1 MTDGSGSISM
11 VATTRIH
18 ISFFEA
24 LRSKRNVMAAVVL
37 RDMRT
42 RFFNHGLGFIIVSL
56 WPLAHML
63 ILLMIYSLTGRMTP
77 FGDSLYVFF
86 ATGLIPTLAFMYIS
100 RFMSLSLLLNKPML
114 AFPAVTV
121 VDVMMARAFL
131 EVIAAFIT
139 LILMIL
145 IIYFIGDNPFPW
157 DLTEAIEAYVSVLL
171 LSVGVGFLAG
181 VIVMFSPF
189 FATIYALMM
198 ILVYLLSGTIFVVSN
213 LPDVIAKPLSYNPVV
228 HAVEWM
234 RVAYYPTY
242 STKILDKEYLIGFG
256 MTSLF
261 LGLLLERVL
270 RGRMLEG

>member
-1 MTDGSGSISM
+1 M
-11 VATTRIH
+11 VSTTRTR
-18 ISFFEA
+18 ISFPEA
-24 LRSKRNVMAAVVL
+24 LRSKRNVMTAVIL

-42 RFFNHGLGFIIVSL
+42 RFFNHGLGFLIVSL

-63 ILLMIYSLTGRMTP
+63 ILLMIYSLTGRRTP

-100 RFMSLSLLLNKPML
+100 RFMSLSLILNRPML

-121 VDVMMARAFL
+121 VDIMTARAFL
-131 EVIAAFIT
+131 EVVAAFIT
-139 LILMIL
+139 LILVVA
-145 IIYFIGDNPFPW
+145 IIYAIGDNPFPW
-157 DLTEAIEAYVSVLL
+157 DLSEAVEAYFATLL
-171 LSVGVGFLAG
+171 LAVGVGVLAG

-198 ILVYLLSGTIFVVSN
+198 ILVYIGSGTLFVISS
-213 LPDVIAKPLSYNPVV
+213 LPDVLSTPLSYNPVV

-270 RGRMLEG
+270 RGKMLEG

>member
-1 MTDGSGSISM
+1 MT
-11 VATTRIH
+11 
-18 ISFFEA
+18 
-24 LRSKRNVMAAVVL
+24 AVIL

-42 RFFNHGLGFIIVSL
+42 RFFNHGLGFLIVSL
-56 WPLAHML
+56 WPLAHMV
-63 ILLMIYSLTGRMTP
+63 ILLMIYSMTGRRTP

-86 ATGLIPTLAFMYIS
+86 ATGLIPTLAFMYVS
-100 RFMSLSLLLNKPML
+100 RFMSLSLIINRPML
-114 AFPAVTV
+114 SFPAVTV
-121 VDVMMARAFL
+121 VDVMLARAFL
-131 EVIAAFIT
+131 EVVAAFVT
-139 LILMIL
+139 LVFL
-145 IIYFIGDNPFPW
+145 IIIIYAIGDNPFPW
-157 DLTEAIEAYVSVLL
+157 DLSEAVKAYLAALL
-171 LSVGVGFLAG
+171 LAVGVGVLAG

-198 ILVYLLSGTIFVVSN
+198 ILVYIGSGTLFVISS
-213 LPDVIAKPLSYNPVV
+213 LPDVISTPLSYNPVV

-270 RGRMLEG
+270 RGKMLEG

>member
-1 MTDGSGSISM
+1 M
-11 VATTRIH
+11 VAVTRTRI
-18 ISFFEA
+18 SFSEA
-24 LRSKRNVMAAVVL
+24 LRSKRNVMTAVIL

-42 RFFNHGLGFIIVSL
+42 RFFNHGLGFLIVSL

-63 ILLMIYSLTGRMTP
+63 ILLMIYSLTGRRTP

-86 ATGLIPTLAFMYIS
+86 ATGLIPTLAFMYVS
-100 RFMSLSLLLNKPML
+100 RFMSLSLILNRPML
-114 AFPAVTV
+114 TFPAVTV
-121 VDVMMARAFL
+121 VDVMLARAFL
-131 EVIAAFIT
+131 EVVAAFIT
-139 LILMIL
+139 LVFVMT
-145 IIYFIGDNPFPW
+145 IIYAIGDNPFPW
-157 DLTEAIEAYVSVLL
+157 DLSEAVKAYLSALL
-171 LSVGVGFLAG
+171 LAVGVGVLAG

-198 ILVYLLSGTIFVVSN
+198 ILVYLGSGTLFVISS
-213 LPDVIAKPLSYNPVV
+213 LPDVISTPLSYNPVV

>member
-1 MTDGSGSISM
+1 M
-11 VATTRIH
+11 VATTRTR
-18 ISFFEA
+18 ISFSEA
-24 LRSKRNVMAAVVL
+24 LRSKRNVMTAVIL

-42 RFFNHGLGFIIVSL
+42 RFFNHGLGFLIVSL

-63 ILLMIYSLTGRMTP
+63 ILLMIYSLTGRRTP

-86 ATGLIPTLAFMYIS
+86 ATGLIPTLVFMYVS
-100 RFMSLSLLLNKPML
+100 RFMSLSLILNRPML
-114 AFPAVTV
+114 TFPAVTV
-121 VDVMMARAFL
+121 VDVMLARAFL
-131 EVIAAFIT
+131 EVVAAFIT
-139 LILMIL
+139 LVFIII
-145 IIYFIGDNPFPW
+145 IIYTIGDNPFPW
-157 DLTEAIEAYVSVLL
+157 DLSEAVKAYLAVLL
-171 LSVGVGFLAG
+171 LAVGVGVLAG

-198 ILVYLLSGTIFVVSN
+198 ILIYIGSGTLFVISS
-213 LPDVIAKPLSYNPVV
+213 LPDVISTPLSYNPVV